1 MIEPSLPVWS
11 GSTLVSAL
19 SLVVAW
25 QLSSERWSWA
35 AAEAGDQGT
44 KLRDCSWVIR
54 EHCGVDEPADA
65 EVVGVDE
72 VVDSVVAKH
81 IDAVD
86 ALQDFGIVAA
96 AVAAAGGDDS
106 AKLANAAVVA
116 CVEHHDDEADVGAER
131 QRQREPGL
139 GGRIG
144 CGVAHGWGILRC
156 PG

>member
-1 MIEPSLPVWS
+1 MWS
-11 GSTLVSAL
+11 GSTSVSAL
-19 SLVVAW
+19 SLAVAW
-25 QLSSERWSWA
+25 QLSAERWSWA

-44 KLRDCSWVIR
+44 KLRDCSWVIQ
-54 EHCGVDEPADA
+54 EHYGVDEPADA

-72 VVDSVVAKH
+72 VVDSVVAEH

-96 AVAAAGGDDS
+96 AVAAAAAGGDDS
-106 AKLANAAVVA
+106 AKLAIAAVVA

-131 QRQREPGL
+131 RHQREPGS

-144 CGVAHGWGILRC
+144 CGAAHGWGILRC